1 MSDISKINLA
11 GISYNIKDETARAQ
25 VGALANI
32 PINKNGIYRGKDLG
46 TITSAN
52 IGTFLESHKVAS
64 GEFEDLFLGD
74 YFTVQDG
81 TYNVQWEIAGFD
93 VYLHKGDQELTS
105 HHLALIPKT
114 NLLTS
119 YMNSTNVTTGG
130 YVGSYLHTTII
141 PQINTNL
148 AKALGSHLI
157 TRRALLS
164 NSVSTTIKSMAGA
177 DYNGATNGW
186 AWTDVKACLMSEVA
200 VYGSKVFSSSFH
212 DVGEDCERLPVF
224 QFKGHSWT
232 RQWFWLRAVAS
243 ASFFAHAYH
252 NGDART
258 NNASDAG
265 GGVRPLICVG

>member
-130 YVGSYLHTTII
+130 YAGSYLHTTII

-212 DVGEDCERLPVF
+212 DVGEDCERLPIF

-243 ASFFAHAYH
+243 ASYFANA
-252 NGDART
+252 NTGGEAGT
-258 NNASDAG
+258 GIASDAG